1 MSALLV
7 AVPVLPLLAIPLILA
22 FGRRLPWRG
31 GEVVVG
37 TLALALAALLLLQG
51 RSATLQATWFESG
64 GYSLTVGLALDGL
77 TWFGA
82 VVVAGISLFVAIY
95 SLGYM
100 ADEESRPRFFAEL
113 AFFVGTM
120 LTLVLASS
128 LVLLFAAWEMVGLAS
143 YLLIG
148 FRFREEGART
158 AAAKAFLMTRIGDFG
173 FLLAWLLVLLA
184 LRTTDI
190 AALLSAVS
198 DGTLAPGL
206 LTLIALLL
214 FLAPVGKSAQL
225 PLAAW
230 LPDAMV
236 APTPVSALL
245 HSATMVA
252 AGIYLL
258 LRLYPLFA
266 AAPGALQVV
275 FWIGAAT
282 AVFSAVVATGEMDLK
297 RVLAWSTGSQ
307 LGEMMLA
314 IGLGGPLAA
323 ALHFAMHAGFKST
336 LFLAAGAVDKHAGT
350 RDLRRLHGLGRV
362 LPVAALAFLA
372 SALSLAG
379 LQPFAQGSSDDAI
392 LATALAS
399 GPAAAALV
407 IVLILLG
414 GVYVGRAG
422 SRVFLGS
429 KPSAEAP
436 RGERRPSMLIGMA
449 ALAVVAALGSFI
461 LTGLPRLLPFG
472 AAPVLPWAWRAGV
485 LLAGAAGLGVGAWL
499 GRTRERVA
507 MPAFGRLPGALS
519 GALAVATGL
528 SARAALLVARGATRV
543 EEDLDAAVRGVAA
556 AAWGAAVRS
565 DSLERREFGVG
576 GIAAAAWS
584 AAIRSDRLERREFGG
599 GGDRLAE
606 GLRAAGERLRQ
617 LETGKLYLYTLGVF
631 VWSLAVLI
639 VGGIVLG
646 F

>member
-1 MSALLV
+1 MNSLLV
-7 AVPVLPLLAIPLILA
+7 AVPVLPLLAIPLVLTV
-22 FGRRLPWRG
+22 GRRLPWRG

-37 TLALALAALLLLQG
+37 ALALVLAALLLLQG
-51 RSATLQATWFESG
+51 RSGTLETTWFESG
-64 GYSLTVGLALDGL
+64 GYRLTVGLALDGL

-82 VVVAGISLFVAIY
+82 VVVAGVSFCVAIY

-100 ADEESRPRFFAEL
+100 ADEEGRPRFFAEL
-113 AFFVGTM
+113 AFFVGAM

-148 FRFREEGART
+148 LRFRDEGARA

-198 DGTLAPGL
+198 HGTVAPGL
-206 LTLIALLL
+206 LTLVALLL

-225 PLAAW
+225 PLTAW

-266 AAPGALQVV
+266 AAPGALQAV
-275 FWIGAAT
+275 FWVGAAT

-297 RVLAWSTGSQ
+297 RVLAWSTSSQ

-314 IGLGGPLAA
+314 VGLGGPLAA
-323 ALHFAMHAGFKST
+323 ALQFAMHAGFKST
-336 LFLAAGAVDKHAGT
+336 LFLAAGVVDKSAGT
-350 RDLRRLHGLGRV
+350 RDLRRLHGLGHV
-362 LPVAALAFLA
+362 LPVTALAFLVGA
-372 SALSLAG
+372 VSLAG
-379 LQPFAQGSSDDAI
+379 LQPFARGSSDDVI

-399 GPAAAALV
+399 GPAAGILV

-414 GVYVGRAG
+414 GAYVGRAG

-429 KPSAEAP
+429 KPTAKVP
-436 RGERRPSMLIGMA
+436 REENRPSMLAGMA
-449 ALAVVAALGSFI
+449 ALAVVTALGSFI

-472 AAPVLPWAWRAGV
+472 AAPDLPWAWRAGV
-485 LLAGAAGLGVGAWL
+485 LLAGAAGLGMGAWL
-499 GRTRERVA
+499 GRTHARLAR
-507 MPAFGRLPGALS
+507 PALGRLPGALS
-519 GALAVATGL
+519 SALAAATVLPG
-528 SARAALLVARGATRV
+528 RAALWVARSGTRV
-543 EEDLDAAVRGVAA
+543 EEGLDAAARWIADAV
-556 AAWGAAVRS
+556 WGAA
-565 DSLERREFGVG
+565 L
-576 GIAAAAWS
+576 
-584 AAIRSDRLERREFGG
+584 RSDRLERREFGG

-606 GLRAAGERLRQ
+606 GLRAAGGRLRQ

-631 VWSLAVLI
+631 VWSLAVL
-639 VGGIVLG
+639 VAGGIALG